1 MKWKLHDKK
10 WNIVAEIE
18 LPDDAPDL
26 VIFEGRIFHY
36 DERVERYVS
45 PTIYVVAS
53 DPASAL
59 EEPKIVNAPPLFAGE
74 PIAQPGS
81 TENKSCSM
89 TAAKEADAQARHT
102 GLTKGETMLPFSYS
116 CPDCGW
122 DVESLVGE
130 VTSDNGDAY
139 QPIVCPN

>member
-10 WNIVAEIE
+10 WNIVAKIE
-18 LPDDAPDL
+18 LPDDAPDV

-59 EEPKIVNAPPLFAGE
+59 EEPKIVNAPPG
-74 PIAQPGS
+74 IA
-81 TENKSCSM
+81 
-89 TAAKEADAQARHT
+89 AIQARS
-102 GLTKGETMLPFSYS
+102 G
-116 CPDCGW
+116 
-122 DVESLVGE
+122 
-130 VTSDNGDAY
+130 NGRQDRRPAR
-139 QPIVCPN
+139 QVS